1 MPILVD
7 DLRLASRRLRR
18 SPGFTAVAVIS
29 LALAIGANT
38 AVFGLVD
45 AALFARLPLPGA
57 DRIVRLWEERPSRN
71 WSRFGVSAP
80 AFADWR
86 TQARSLASVAAYAP
100 RSVNIAGSERP
111 ERVRLVEA
119 TSELFDTLG
128 VRPRL
133 GRAFTGG
140 EETPGRDAVV
150 LLAFDFWRGAF
161 AGDPGV
167 VGRTVAL
174 DGVPHVVIGVLPPE
188 GAAFDDAK
196 LWRPLALGVDTRR
209 GARWL
214 EVVARLRPG
223 LAVETARAELVAL
236 ARQRE
241 REYPDT
247 NTGWTAA
254 VVPLQEARAEGAR
267 PLLLA
272 LWAAAGLVL
281 LVACANVAGLML
293 ARASEREDEL
303 AVRAALG
310 ADPSR
315 LARLMAVEGL
325 VLAVLGGTAG
335 VLLAL
340 ASRGLLVFVAGDAVP
355 VAPAARLDG
364 HVLFFAT
371 LATLAS
377 GLVFGVAPAVR
388 VRRVSL
394 APALRAAGRG
404 GPASRLRARRG
415 LVVAELAM
423 AVALISATG
432 LLVRS
437 VHRLLDVDLGF
448 DPAGTLALRVAPPQ
462 SRPAAGQSEDD
473 FVRAYFAE
481 RDRMTAF
488 YGRILERVQRLPGVV
503 TAGAVN
509 RLPLSG
515 DWWSIG
521 YAVPGQPPPA
531 RGEQPSASGRGVPPD
546 YFRAMGIPVRSGRP
560 FGPADDASARPVAVV
575 SESMARGAWPG
586 EDPLGRRIVID
597 ERETATIVGVVADAR
612 LAGPD
617 AAAPPVI
624 YVPFAQATFGL
635 FPDWGMDLVVRASAR
650 PAALAGAVREQVAAV
665 DPSLPVFSVRT
676 GDDLVAASWARRRV
690 GLTLLG
696 VFASLAALLAAVG
709 LYGVVSHSARQ
720 RTREIGV
727 RMALGARPR
736 DISRLVFRESIAL
749 AAAGAA
755 IGLAGAAASGRLL
768 SSLLFGVRPGDPVTV
783 AASGAALALVGL
795 AAALAP
801 ARRASRLDP
810 LVALRDE

>member
-1 MPILVD
+1 
-7 DLRLASRRLRR
+7 
-18 SPGFTAVAVIS
+18 
-29 LALAIGANT
+29 
-38 AVFGLVD
+38 
-45 AALFARLPLPGA
+45 
-57 DRIVRLWEERPSRN
+57 
-71 WSRFGVSAP
+71 
-80 AFADWR
+80 
-86 TQARSLASVAAYAP
+86 
-100 RSVNIAGSERP
+100 
-111 ERVRLVEA
+111 
-119 TSELFDTLG
+119 
-128 VRPRL
+128 
-133 GRAFTGG
+133 
-140 EETPGRDAVV
+140 
-150 LLAFDFWRGAF
+150 
-161 AGDPGV
+161 
-167 VGRTVAL
+167 
-174 DGVPHVVIGVLPPE
+174 
-188 GAAFDDAK
+188 
-196 LWRPLALGVDTRR
+196 
-209 GARWL
+209 
-214 EVVARLRPG
+214 
-223 LAVETARAELVAL
+223 
-236 ARQRE
+236 
-241 REYPDT
+241 
-247 NTGWTAA
+247 
-254 VVPLQEARAEGAR
+254 
-267 PLLLA
+267 
-272 LWAAAGLVL
+272 
-281 LVACANVAGLML
+281 
-293 ARASEREDEL
+293 
-303 AVRAALG
+303 
-310 ADPSR
+310 
-315 LARLMAVEGL
+315 
-325 VLAVLGGTAG
+325 
-335 VLLAL
+335 
-340 ASRGLLVFVAGDAVP
+340 
-355 VAPAARLDG
+355 
-364 HVLFFAT
+364 
-371 LATLAS
+371 
-377 GLVFGVAPAVR
+377 
-388 VRRVSL
+388 
-394 APALRAAGRG
+394 
-404 GPASRLRARRG
+404 
-415 LVVAELAM
+415 
-423 AVALISATG
+423 
-432 LLVRS
+432 
-437 VHRLLDVDLGF
+437 
-448 DPAGTLALRVAPPQ
+448 
-462 SRPAAGQSEDD
+462 
-473 FVRAYFAE
+473 
-481 RDRMTAF
+481 MTAF

-509 RLPLSG
+509 RLPLTG

-531 RGEQPSASGRGVPPD
+531 RGEQPSASGRVATPA

-560 FGPADDASARPVAVV
+560 FGAADDASARPVAVV
-575 SESMARGAWPG
+575 SESLARGAWPG

>member
-1 MPILVD
+1 MPILID
-7 DLRLASRRLRR
+7 DLRLAARRLRR

-45 AALFARLPLPGA
+45 AALFAGLPLPGA
-57 DRIVRLWEERPSRN
+57 DRIVRLWEERPSRH

-86 TQARSLASVAAYAP
+86 AQARSLASVAAYAP

-119 TSELFDTLG
+119 TSELFAALG

-140 EETPGRDAVV
+140 EEMAGRDAVV
-150 LLAFDFWRGAF
+150 LLAFDFWRAAF
-161 AGDPGV
+161 VGDPGV

-188 GAAFDDAK
+188 VAAFDDAK

-223 LAVETARAELVAL
+223 VAVDTARAELVAL
-236 ARQRE
+236 ARRQE

-272 LWAAAGLVL
+272 LWAAAGLVM

-293 ARASEREDEL
+293 ARASEREGEL

-310 ADPSR
+310 ADPAR

-325 VLAVLGGTAG
+325 VLALMGGTAG

-340 ASRGLLVFVAGDAVP
+340 ASRGLLAFVAGNAVP
-355 VAPAARLDG
+355 VAPPARLDG
-364 HVLFFAT
+364 HVLFFTT
-371 LATLAS
+371 LVTLAS
-377 GLVFGVAPAVR
+377 GLVFGVAPAAR
-388 VRRVSL
+388 ARRVSL
-394 APALRAAGRG
+394 EPALRASGRG

-423 AVALISATG
+423 AVALISATA

-437 VHRLLDVDLGF
+437 VHRLLEVDLGF
-448 DPAGTLALRVAPPQ
+448 DPAGTLTLRVAPPQ

-473 FVRAYFAE
+473 FVRAYLAE

-488 YGRILERVQRLPGVV
+488 YSRILERVQRIPGVV
-503 TAGAVN
+503 TAGGVN
-509 RLPLSG
+509 RLPLTG
-515 DWWSIG
+515 GWWSIG

-531 RGEQPSASGRGVPPD
+531 RGERASASGRVVTPD

-560 FGPADDASARPVAVV
+560 FGAADDASAPAVAVV
-575 SESMARGAWPG
+575 SESLAREAWPG
-586 EDPLGRRIVID
+586 ENPLGRRLVVD
-597 ERETATIVGVVADAR
+597 EGEAATIVGVVGDAR
-612 LAGPD
+612 LAGLD

-624 YVPFAQATFGL
+624 YVPFAQARFGL
-635 FPDWGMDLVVRASAR
+635 FPDWGLDLVVRGAR
-650 PAALAGAVREQVAAV
+650 PAALAGAVRAQVAAV

-676 GDDLVAASWARRRV
+676 GEELVAASWARRRV

-696 VFASLAALLAAVG
+696 VFATLAALLAAVG
-709 LYGVVSHSARQ
+709 LYGVVSHSTRQ

-736 DISRLVFRESIAL
+736 DISRLVFRESFAL

-783 AASGAALALVGL
+783 AASAAALALVGL
-795 AAALAP
+795 GAALAP

>member
-1 MPILVD
+1 MPNLVD
-7 DLRLASRRLRR
+7 DLRLAARRLRR

-45 AALFARLPLPGA
+45 AALFARLPLPVA
-57 DRIVRLWEERPSRN
+57 DRIVRLWEERPSRH

-86 TQARSLASVAAYAP
+86 AQARSLASVAAYVP

-111 ERVRLVEA
+111 ERVRLIEA
-119 TSELFDTLG
+119 TSEVFDVLG

-133 GRAFTGG
+133 GRAFTGT
-140 EETPGRDAVV
+140 EEVAGRDTVV

-161 AGDPGV
+161 SGDPGV
-167 VGRTVAL
+167 VGRMVAL

-188 GAAFDDAK
+188 VAAFDDAK
-196 LWRPLALGVDTRR
+196 LWRPLVVGMDTRR

-214 EVVARLRPG
+214 AVVARLRPG
-223 LAVETARAELVAL
+223 IAVDTARADLIAM
-236 ARQRE
+236 ARQQE

-254 VVPLQEARAEGAR
+254 VVPLSEARGEGAR

-293 ARASEREDEL
+293 ARASEREGEL

-310 ADPSR
+310 AGPAR
-315 LARLMAVEGL
+315 LARLMAVEGV
-325 VLAVLGGTAG
+325 VLALMGGTAG

-340 ASRGLLVFVAGDAVP
+340 ASRGLLAFVAGDAVP
-355 VAPAARLDG
+355 VAPPARLDG
-364 HVLFFAT
+364 RVLFFTT
-371 LATLAS
+371 LATLAT
-377 GLVFGVAPAVR
+377 GLVFGVGPAAR
-388 VRRVSL
+388 ARRVSL
-394 APALRAAGRG
+394 EPALRASGRG
-404 GPASRLRARRG
+404 APASRLRARRA

-423 AVALISATG
+423 AVALISATA

-437 VHRLLDVDLGF
+437 VHRLLEVDLGF
-448 DPAGTLALRVAPPQ
+448 DPAGTLTLRVAPPQ

-473 FVRAYFAE
+473 FMRAYLAE

-488 YGRILERVQRLPGVV
+488 YGRILERVQRIPGVV
-503 TAGAVN
+503 TAGGVN
-509 RLPLSG
+509 RLPLTG
-515 DWWSIG
+515 GWWSIG

-531 RGEQPSASGRGVPPD
+531 RGEQASASGRVVTPD

-560 FGPADDASARPVAVV
+560 FGAADDASAPAVAVV
-575 SESMARGAWPG
+575 SESLAREAWPD
-586 EDPLGRRIVID
+586 EDPLGRRLVVD
-597 ERETATIVGVVADAR
+597 EGEAATIVGVVGDAR
-612 LAGPD
+612 LAGLD

-624 YVPFAQATFGL
+624 YVPFAQARFGL
-635 FPDWGMDLVVRASAR
+635 FPDWGMDLVVRGAR
-650 PAALAGAVREQVAAV
+650 PAALAGAVRAQVAAV

-676 GDDLVAASWARRRV
+676 GEELVAASWARRRV

-696 VFASLAALLAAVG
+696 VFATLAALLAAVG
-709 LYGVVSHSARQ
+709 LYGVVSHSTRQ

-736 DISRLVFRESIAL
+736 DISCLVFRQSFAL
-749 AAAGAA
+749 AAAGAT

-783 AASGAALALVGL
+783 AASAAALALVGL
-795 AAALAP
+795 GAALAP